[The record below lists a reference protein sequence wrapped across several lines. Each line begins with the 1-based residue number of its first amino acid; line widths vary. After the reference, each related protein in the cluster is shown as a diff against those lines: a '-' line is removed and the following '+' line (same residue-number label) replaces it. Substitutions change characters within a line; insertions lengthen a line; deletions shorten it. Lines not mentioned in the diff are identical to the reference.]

1 MLRGTDAFL
10 AELGL
15 EHAEPTGYE
24 WGDDPGS
31 QTRRAGPTH
40 EVLHRMLES
49 AEALAPFLKL
59 TRGVVFDLLCDL
71 VIEEAERSPFG
82 LVPREQ
88 VAEAVGEPATLD
100 SMGLQE
106 LLAQAARMADTRLG
120 RPRAPEWAVPLDRC
134 NEPDGSDL

>member
-1 MLRGTDAFL
+1 MPGGIDAFL

-15 EHAEPTGYE
+15 ECAEHITRE

-31 QTRRAGPTH
+31 QIQRAGLTH

-49 AEALAPFLKL
+49 AERLAPFLKL
-59 TRGVVFDLLCDL
+59 SRDVVFGLLCDL

-88 VAEAVGEPATLD
+88 VPDSAREPATLG
-100 SMGLQE
+100 SVSLQE
-106 LLAQAARMADTRLG
+106 LLALAARMADACHG
-120 RPRAPEWAVPLDRC
+120 RPGAPE
-134 NEPDGSDL
+134 

>member
-1 MLRGTDAFL
+1 MPRGIDAFL

-15 EHAEPTGYE
+15 ERAEPTGYE

-31 QTRRAGPTH
+31 QIQRAGLTH

-59 TRGVVFDLLCDL
+59 SRDVVFGLLCDL

-82 LVPREQ
+82 LIPREP
-88 VAEAVGEPATLD
+88 VTESARGAATLGSVGITD
-100 SMGLQE
+100 
-106 LLAQAARMADTRLG
+106 LAG
-120 RPRAPEWAVPLDRC
+120 HIV
-134 NEPDGSDL
+134 